1 MEKQNSLIRKALISD
16 LETVKSLTEAC
27 AKKMIN
33 DGIFQWNDH
42 YPSKEIFRKD
52 IEEESLY
59 VWDDKN
65 QIKGCIMFSPEKDE
79 VYNSTKWLTQDNKNI
94 YVHRLAVHPKFQ
106 KKGIGNK
113 LMNFAESIAKK
124 LNFISIRLDT
134 FSQNKSN
141 NKFYESRGYQKLGDV
156 FFRKQSEFP
165 FHCYEKILN

>member
-1 MEKQNSLIRKALISD
+1 MIRKALISD

>member
-79 VYNSTKWLTQDNKNI
+79 VYNSTKWLTQDDKNI

>member
-1 MEKQNSLIRKALISD
+1 LIRKALISD

-79 VYNSTKWLTQDNKNI
+79 VYNSTKWLTQDDKNI

>member
-1 MEKQNSLIRKALISD
+1 MIRKALISD

-52 IEEESLY
+52 IEEDSLY

>member
-1 MEKQNSLIRKALISD
+1 MIRKALISD

-79 VYNSTKWLTQDNKNI
+79 VYNSAKWLTQDDKNI

>member
-1 MEKQNSLIRKALISD
+1 LIRKALISD

>member
-1 MEKQNSLIRKALISD
+1 MNSLIRKALISD
-16 LETVKSLTEAC
+16 LDTVKKLTEAC
-27 AKKMIN
+27 AKKMID

-42 YPSKEIFRKD
+42 YPSKEIFKKD
-52 IEEESLY
+52 IQEEALY
-59 VWDDKN
+59 VWDDKIE
-65 QIKGCIMFSPEKDE
+65 IKGCIMFSDEKDE
-79 VYNSTKWLTQDNKNI
+79 VYNSTKWLTQDGKNI

-106 KKGIGNK
+106 KQGIGNK

-165 FHCYEKILN
+165 FHCYEKIIN

>member
-1 MEKQNSLIRKALISD
+1 MIRKALISD

-27 AKKMIN
+27 AEKMIN

-52 IEEESLY
+52 IEEEALY

-79 VYNSTKWLTQDNKNI
+79 VYNSAKWLTQDDKNI
-94 YVHRLAVHPKFQ
+94 YVHRLSVHPKFQ

>member
-1 MEKQNSLIRKALISD
+1 MIRKALISD

-27 AKKMIN
+27 AKKMIS

-124 LNFISIRLDT
+124 RNFISIRLDT

>member
-1 MEKQNSLIRKALISD
+1 MIRKALISD

-79 VYNSTKWLTQDNKNI
+79 VYNSTKWLTQDDKNI

-156 FFRKQSEFP
+156 FFENKVNFLFTVMKRS
-165 FHCYEKILN
+165 

>member
-1 MEKQNSLIRKALISD
+1 MIRKALISD

-27 AKKMIN
+27 AKKMIS

>member
-1 MEKQNSLIRKALISD
+1 MIRKALISD

-79 VYNSTKWLTQDNKNI
+79 VYNSTKWLTQDDKNI

-113 LMNFAESIAKK
+113 LMNFTESIAKK

>member
-1 MEKQNSLIRKALISD
+1 MIRKALISD

-27 AKKMIN
+27 AEKMIN

-79 VYNSTKWLTQDNKNI
+79 VYNSAKWLTQDDKNI

>member
-1 MEKQNSLIRKALISD
+1 MIRKALISD

-27 AKKMIN
+27 AKKMIS

-79 VYNSTKWLTQDNKNI
+79 VYNSTKWLTQDDKNI

-165 FHCYEKILN
+165 FHCYEKIIN

>member
-1 MEKQNSLIRKALISD
+1 MIRKALISD

-106 KKGIGNK
+106 KKE
-113 LMNFAESIAKK
+113 LETS
-124 LNFISIRLDT
+124 S
-134 FSQNKSN
+134 
-141 NKFYESRGYQKLGDV
+141 
-156 FFRKQSEFP
+156 
-165 FHCYEKILN
+165 

>member
-1 MEKQNSLIRKALISD
+1 LIRKALISD

-27 AKKMIN
+27 AEKMIN

-52 IEEESLY
+52 IEEEALY

-79 VYNSTKWLTQDNKNI
+79 VYYSAKWLTQDDKNI

>member
-1 MEKQNSLIRKALISD
+1 MTPLIRKASMSD

-27 AKKMIN
+27 AKKMISN
-33 DGIFQWNDH
+33 GIYQWNDH

-52 IEEESLY
+52 IEEQVLY

-65 QIKGCIMFSPEKDE
+65 QIKGCIMFSPEKDK
-79 VYNSTKWLTQDNKNI
+79 VYNSAKWLTADHKNLYI
-94 YVHRLAVHPKFQ
+94 HRLAVHPKFQ

-113 LMNFAESIAKK
+113 LMDFAESIAKK

-141 NKFYESRGYQKLGDV
+141 NKFYESRGYEKLGDI

-165 FHCYEKILN
+165 FHCYEKLVK

>member
-1 MEKQNSLIRKALISD
+1 MIRKALISD

-65 QIKGCIMFSPEKDE
+65 QIKGCVMFSPEKDE
-79 VYNSTKWLTQDNKNI
+79 VYNSTKWLTQDDKNI

>member
-1 MEKQNSLIRKALISD
+1 MIRKALISD

-42 YPSKEIFRKD
+42 YPSKEIFKKD

-79 VYNSTKWLTQDNKNI
+79 VYNSTKWLTQDDKNI

>member
-1 MEKQNSLIRKALISD
+1 MIRKALISD

-59 VWDDKN
+59 VWDDKT

-79 VYNSTKWLTQDNKNI
+79 VYNSTKWLTQDDKNI

>member
-1 MEKQNSLIRKALISD
+1 MNFLIRKASMSD
-16 LETVKSLTEAC
+16 LDTVKSLTEAC
-27 AKKMIN
+27 AKKMIS
-33 DGIFQWNDH
+33 DGIYQWNDH

-52 IEEESLY
+52 IKEGALY
-59 VWDDKN
+59 VCEDQN
-65 QIKGCIMFSPEKDE
+65 QIRGCVMFSPDKDE
-79 VYNSTKWLTQDNKNI
+79 VYNSTNWLTEDHKNLYI
-94 YVHRLAVHPKFQ
+94 HRLAVHPKFQ

-113 LMNFAESIAKK
+113 LMDYVESTAKK

-141 NKFYESRGYQKLGDV
+141 NKFYESRGYKKLGDV

>member
-1 MEKQNSLIRKALISD
+1 MIRKALISD

-79 VYNSTKWLTQDNKNI
+79 VYNSTKWLTQDDKNI